1 MPIIKPGL
9 VQRPIFKIAYMQELE
24 DSESKTSTKRY
35 KRTKSDAINQR
46 NSEKKQPY
54 SRLNTGIFEDNGG
67 LTLFFYSFIKIP
79 VD

>member
-1 MPIIKPGL
+1 
-9 VQRPIFKIAYMQELE
+9 MQELE

-67 LTLFFYSFIKIP
+67 LTLFFIAS
-79 VD
+79 